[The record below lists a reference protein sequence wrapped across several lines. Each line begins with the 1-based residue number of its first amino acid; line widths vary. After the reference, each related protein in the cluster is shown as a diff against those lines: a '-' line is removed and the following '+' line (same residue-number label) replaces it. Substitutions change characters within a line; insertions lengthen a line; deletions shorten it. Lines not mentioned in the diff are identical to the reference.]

1 MSKRPFRLLDLP
13 QEIIDMVYIQML
25 QAGYT
30 GILCT
35 SHEVHDRASQFIKG
49 NAVCR
54 MIASTEIG
62 RYPYK
67 CTDLIYGH
75 PEYNLYAQG
84 IPQYSDNR
92 RLDPR
97 RIQNVELRVI
107 APHLTLSPKW
117 EVECFFPRGDCG
129 IPKDGTWIRRDF
141 FLDKPPAHCN
151 SCHIIIETTCNEA
164 ETFGRSRMSKQLL
177 AFAAFEKVTMSFAPQ
192 NRPGPK
198 KRKAENSG
206 RFMSASRERDTMYEF
221 MEKALNHK
229 FGPTTLVNDE
239 LEFQPWKNVQVAKK
253 HRDAASE
260 EQWGWYFQD
269 WDGATDDEQ
278 WTLAFEN
285 RGDESSEED
294 SMLHNRFSSE
304 EVELALNDSN

>member
-1 MSKRPFRLLDLP
+1 M
-13 QEIIDMVYIQML
+13 IYIQML

-35 SHEVHDRASQFIKG
+35 SHEVHDRASQFMKG

-54 MIASTEIG
+54 MIAITEKEH
-62 RYPYK
+62 YPYK
-67 CTDLIYGH
+67 PSDLIYGH

-84 IPQYSDNR
+84 IPGYSGNR

-97 RIQNVELRVI
+97 RIQNVELRI
-107 APHLTLSPKW
+107 ISPHLTLPPKW

-164 ETFGRSRMSKQLL
+164 ETFGRSRMSRQLS
-177 AFAAFEKVTMSFAPQ
+177 AFAAFEKVTMTYAPR

-198 KRKAENSG
+198 RKARKSSE
-206 RFMSASRERDTMYEF
+206 ERDAIFEY
-221 MEKALNHK
+221 MEKALSHK
-229 FGPTTLVNDE
+229 FSPATLANDK
-239 LEFQPWKNVQVAKK
+239 LEFHPWKNIQVAQK
-253 HRDAASE
+253 HRDAKSE
-260 EQWGWYFQD
+260 KRWAWSFKD

-278 WTLAFEN
+278 WTLAFED
-285 RGDESSEED
+285 RGDESSDEE

-304 EVELALNDSN
+304 EIELALNDSN